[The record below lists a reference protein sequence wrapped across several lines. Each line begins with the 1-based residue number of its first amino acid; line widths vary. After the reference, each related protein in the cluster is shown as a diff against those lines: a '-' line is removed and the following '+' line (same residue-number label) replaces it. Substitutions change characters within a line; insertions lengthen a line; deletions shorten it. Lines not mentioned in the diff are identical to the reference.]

1 LKSEAWVKTEKI
13 RMNKGIEKI
22 DAIMKKTLAEMDATV
37 KEDRGEEYQ
46 KLGRKLF
53 KLEDERMQCRG
64 KLKAY
69 NKVLEVKF

>member
-1 LKSEAWVKTEKI
+1 VKSEAWVETEKL
-13 RMNKGIEKI
+13 RMVKGISKI

-69 NKVLEVKF
+69 NKILEVKF